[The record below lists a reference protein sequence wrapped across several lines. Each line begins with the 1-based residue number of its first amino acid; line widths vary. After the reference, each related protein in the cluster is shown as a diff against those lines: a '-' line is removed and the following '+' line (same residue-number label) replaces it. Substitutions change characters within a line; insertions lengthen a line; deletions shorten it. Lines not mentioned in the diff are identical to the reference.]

1 VKLLLDECLPADL
14 RPSFSVHETHTTE
27 WAGLKGKKNGELLDA
42 AEILG
47 YNVLLTI
54 DQGFVHQQNLAG
66 RRIALLILVA
76 PSNQIEDSAPIA
88 PAALAALADIQPGS
102 VVRVKAASF
111 PASEFWCVHA
121 RQIIAPADESNDPAD
136 GT

>member
-1 VKLLLDECLPADL
+1 
-14 RPSFSVHETHTTE
+14 
-27 WAGLKGKKNGELLDA
+27 
-42 AEILG
+42 LG

-88 PAALAALADIQPGS
+88 PAALAALADIQSGS
-102 VVRVKAASF
+102 VVRVKAA
-111 PASEFWCVHA
+111 
-121 RQIIAPADESNDPAD
+121 
-136 GT
+136 